1 MALSSLTSLGLD
13 TFSQTGQIG
22 GNALKAY
29 LHALY
34 PEEFEYYLFS
44 LELVNRS
51 GELIE
56 SIIFPVMPN
65 SISEQRQSLVNIKK
79 TNNSIVSLTN
89 RTFAPTTINVNG
101 TFGRKLR
108 LLFSNQDKTKENS
121 GSAFSFS
128 AGKKNKANGEI
139 KTGYG
144 VTKLLERIILRSQRD
159 PNTLL
164 FLYNMSLNNNYLVE
178 CTDMSFNQSTENNML
193 WNYQLG
199 FKSLA
204 RAESVYPGGEQADK
218 NKIKSLLKFSVI
230 NTATA
235 SLLRVASGVKSLANE
250 SAIKMGANPDN
261 LTTTNFI

>member
-1 MALSSLTSLGLD
+1 MVPSSLTSLGLD
-13 TFSQTGQIG
+13 TFSQGGQIA

-29 LHALY
+29 IHALY
-34 PEEFEYYLFS
+34 PDEFEYYLLS
-44 LELVNRS
+44 LELVSRS
-51 GELIE
+51 GELKE

-65 SISEQRQSLVNIKK
+65 SISEQRQSLVNVKK

-89 RTFAPTTINVNG
+89 RTFAPTTINING

-121 GSAFSFS
+121 GSAFSFKG
-128 AGKKNKANGEI
+128 GKKKQINGEI

-144 VTKLLERIILRSQRD
+144 VTKLLEKIILRSQSEPD
-159 PNTLL
+159 CLL

-204 RAESVYPGGEQADK
+204 RAETIYPGGQQADK

-230 NTATA
+230 NAATA
-235 SLLRVASGVKSLANE
+235 SLLRVGEGVKSLANE
-250 SAIKMGANPDN
+250 SAVKMGANPDN
-261 LTTTNFI
+261 FNTTSFI